1 MRCPH
6 CNQEHSNQAVY
17 CPVTGN
23 QIIAF
28 ECPSCGQVVMAGSAF
43 CSYCGFDLA
52 QDMEETAPQ
61 PRRRTGTVLAAI
73 AGVLAVA
80 ALAWFVLPRLLG
92 LDSGGR
98 TNTPPATGLPAPLSQ
113 TLTALPG
120 SPTSPQATETAVAS
134 EPAATTPQ
142 TGAVPPECTA
152 IGQTWERPTDKA
164 LMVCVPAGSFTI
176 GMRTCEFVGC
186 AKEVNGGSVDLAAFW
201 IDRTE
206 VTNAEFE
213 QFVTAASYLTSAER
227 TGFSEVSGITTPVYG
242 ADWRHPRGP
251 GSSID
256 FLGDHPV
263 VQVDWF
269 AAAAYCQ
276 WAGGSLPTEAQWEK
290 AARGTD
296 GRLFP
301 WGNGMPEATL
311 LNAADVNLPESWSS
325 TSQDDGYQYTAPVG
339 SYPDG
344 NSPYGAEDMAGN
356 VWEWTRSLFKDYP
369 YQASDGREV
378 SAYPLADPPS
388 SQKVVLRGGSWYSDY
403 GSVRSTLRA
412 SGLPGQAQDA
422 IGFRCAY
429 P

>member
-43 CSYCGFDLA
+43 CSYCGFDLT
-52 QDMEETAPQ
+52 QDVEETASQ
-61 PRRRTGTVLAAI
+61 PRRRIGTIALVA

-92 LDSGGR
+92 LVSAGGA
-98 TNTPPATGLPAPLSQ
+98 NTPPGTRLPATLSQ

-120 SPTSPQATETAVAS
+120 SPTGAQATETAIAAS
-134 EPAATTPQ
+134 STPQ
-142 TGAVPPECTA
+142 SAAVPPECTA
-152 IGQTWERPTDKA
+152 IGQTWELPADKA
-164 LMVCVPAGSFTI
+164 QMVCVPAGSFTI
-176 GMRTCEFVGC
+176 GMRTCEFTGC

-206 VTNAEFE
+206 VTNVEFA
-213 QFVTAASYLTSAER
+213 QFVTATGYLTGAER
-227 TGFSEVSGITTPVYG
+227 TGYSEVNGITTPVYG
-242 ADWRHPRGP
+242 ADWRHPQGP

-256 FLGDHPV
+256 LLGDHPV

-276 WAGGSLPTEAQWEK
+276 WASGSLPTEAQWEK
-290 AARGTD
+290 AARGAD

-301 WGNGMPEATL
+301 WGNDMPDGAF
-311 LNAADVNLPESWSS
+311 LNAADVNLPEDWSS
-325 TSQDDGYQYTAPVG
+325 TSQNDGYRYTAPVG
-339 SYPDG
+339 SYPEG
-344 NSPYGAEDMAGN
+344 SSPYGALDMAGN
-356 VWEWTRSLFKDYP
+356 VWEWTRSLLKDYP
-369 YQASDGREV
+369 YQVGDGREI
-378 SAYPLADPPS
+378 SAHPLGNPAS
-388 SQKVVLRGGSWYSDY
+388 GEKVVLRGGGWYSDY

-412 SGLPGQAQDA
+412 SGMPGQAQDA

>member
-6 CNQEHSNQAVY
+6 CNQEHSNQAVF

-23 QIIAF
+23 QIVAF

-52 QDMEETAPQ
+52 ADALPAPRP
-61 PRRRTGTVLAAI
+61 PRRVGVFLAAVG
-73 AGVLAVA
+73 GVLAVA

-92 LDSGGR
+92 QAPSGG
-98 TNTPPATGLPAPLSQ
+98 TNHPPGTGLPATLSE
-113 TLTALPG
+113 TLTAI
-120 SPTSPQATETAVAS
+120 PTSPTGIQATE
-134 EPAATTPQ
+134 AATLTPSPAQ
-142 TGAVPPECTA
+142 AGAAAPECTST
-152 IGQTWERPTDKA
+152 GQTWLRPQDGMQ
-164 LMVCVPAGSFTI
+164 MVCVPAGSFTI
-176 GMRTCEFVGC
+176 GMKTCDFIGC

-201 IDRTE
+201 IDQSE
-206 VTNAEFE
+206 VTNTDFE
-213 QFVTAASYLTSAER
+213 RFVTATGYLTGAER
-227 TGFSEVSGITTPVYG
+227 SGYSEVSGITSPVYG
-242 ADWRHPRGP
+242 ADWRHPQGP
-251 GSSID
+251 DSTID
-256 FLGDHPV
+256 TLGDHPV

-276 WAGGSLPTEAQWEK
+276 WAGGSLPSEAQWEK

-301 WGNGMPEATL
+301 WGNDMPAAPF
-311 LNAADVNLPESWSS
+311 LNAADASLPVPWASA
-325 TSQDDGYQYTAPVG
+325 SQDDGYHYTAPVG
-339 SYPDG
+339 SFPEG

-356 VWEWTRSLFKDYP
+356 VWEWTRSLLKDYP
-369 YQASDGREV
+369 YQAGDGREV
-378 SAYPLADPPS
+378 AAHPLADPPS
-388 SQKVVLRGGSWYSDY
+388 GSQLVLRGGSWYSDY

-422 IGFRCAY
+422 IGFRCVY